1 MRTLFALLPEVLV
14 VAAALAVLLERPLR
28 LRRYGWLPLGVAA
41 VVLVALGWELVEGV
55 RVAVLF
61 HGGVV
66 QDRFALFAK
75 AGLLAAAFLTLLA
88 TEWAPGS
95 RPMAGLTLLTCFG
108 GMVAASATD
117 LAGLWAGLALAV
129 LAAVATAAIRDGPFA
144 ARPVLVLGGGL
155 VALVLVGFVLAYAAA
170 GSTTLAGLAS
180 GLRPPLGLPLAIGL
194 LLAVGGLLALLA
206 AAGSLGPLAAGAAAL
221 VLLKFVGAA
230 AHDATAWSVL
240 APVAGALMMLAGAL
254 RALAGTGRVASALLT
269 QAGAVQLGWFMTAS
283 AAPDRQGE
291 AAALVLLGGWLL
303 ASAAGTAALGDL
315 PYGLDGLAER
325 GPARA
330 LAFTACVLSLAGV
343 PPLAGF
349 FGEFA
354 VASQLARLGYF
365 WVITVGMF
373 CSAMV
378 LVAVVRDLRLAWL
391 TSPAEHVPR
400 LRHAWAPFGGALV
413 AAVGVSAYGI
423 FAYPISA
430 LALQG
435 ARAIGLP

>member
-144 ARPVLVLGGGL
+144 ARPVLVLGGWL
-155 VALVLVGFVLAYAAA
+155 V
-170 GSTTLAGLAS
+170 
-180 GLRPPLGLPLAIGL
+180 
-194 LLAVGGLLALLA
+194 
-206 AAGSLGPLAAGAAAL
+206 
-221 VLLKFVGAA
+221 
-230 AHDATAWSVL
+230 
-240 APVAGALMMLAGAL
+240 
-254 RALAGTGRVASALLT
+254 
-269 QAGAVQLGWFMTAS
+269 
-283 AAPDRQGE
+283 
-291 AAALVLLGGWLL
+291 

-343 PPLAGF
+343 PPL
-349 FGEFA
+349 
-354 VASQLARLGYF
+354 
-365 WVITVGMF
+365 
-373 CSAMV
+373 
-378 LVAVVRDLRLAWL
+378 
-391 TSPAEHVPR
+391 
-400 LRHAWAPFGGALV
+400 
-413 AAVGVSAYGI
+413 
-423 FAYPISA
+423 
-430 LALQG
+430 
-435 ARAIGLP
+435 